1 MVLQQRQGTGE
12 EPQHEKVK
20 YRGRTP
26 IFGSNSGARSPEK
39 QRALFEKIK
48 KDFLVRSKTR
58 TKSYGV
64 N

>member
-1 MVLQQRQGTGE
+1 MVFQQCQGTGRE

-48 KDFLVRSKTR
+48 KELSRSIENTHKKLWR
-58 TKSYGV
+58 
-64 N
+64 